1 MLTNVVVLVIM
12 LVTFLEIV
20 TGTSAGETV
29 VVVRVTVLVLVMG
42 IVSVFV
48 PDVITDE
55 VTTIMLNRAKLR

>member
-1 MLTNVVVLVIM
+1 VLTNVVVLVIM